1 MRAELA
7 PRRRSRRG
15 PRGPVAVLAA
25 GALIMGATMLTGCA
39 SLRDTVPGCGDPLR
53 MAIIAQSVPGAAYL
67 PCIRQLPQG
76 WSTSAFDPG
85 NGGTR
90 FALDSDR
97 APGAPVIVQLRAGCR
112 VGGAPPTHPRAD
124 GVRTY
129 ERLISTSPRTAG
141 TLYDVFPGG
150 CITYRFTFVLGPSIA
165 LIQQFESAVGLYP
178 RQQLRLDLKRK
189 LGVELSP

>member
-1 MRAELA
+1 MTAAPA
-7 PRRRSRRG
+7 PRRRGRRG
-15 PRGPVAVLAA
+15 PPGSVLAA
-25 GALIMGATMLTGCA
+25 GALIMGATMLTSCA

-53 MAIIAQSVPGAAYL
+53 MAIIAQSVPGAAYI
-67 PCIRQLPQG
+67 PCLRQLPQG

-85 NGGTR
+85 NAGTR
-90 FALDSDR
+90 FALNSDR
-97 APGAPVIVQLRAGCR
+97 APGAPVIVQLAARCR
-112 VGGAPPTHPRAD
+112 VDGAPPTQPRAA

-165 LIQQFESAVGLYP
+165 LIQEFESAVGLYS
-178 RQQLRLDLKRK
+178 RQQLRRDLKRK
-189 LGVELSP
+189 LGVELTT